1 MATNQK
7 YQFIYNGVEYDATD
21 YVKNH
26 PGGIEF
32 IQNMKNQRK
41 DFTEYF
47 RFTFYLFRALHSD
60 QAEKILKSF
69 PIISVGDASKQS

>member
-32 IQNMKNQRK
+32 IQNMKN
-41 DFTEYF
+41 
-47 RFTFYLFRALHSD
+47 
-60 QAEKILKSF
+60 
-69 PIISVGDASKQS
+69 